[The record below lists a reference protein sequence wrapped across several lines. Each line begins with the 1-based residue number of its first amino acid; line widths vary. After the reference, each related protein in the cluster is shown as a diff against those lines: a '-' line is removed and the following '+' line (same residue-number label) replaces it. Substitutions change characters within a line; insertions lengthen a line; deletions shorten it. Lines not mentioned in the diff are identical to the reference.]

1 MTQLEQTFSGIAEA
15 IRSQTGENNLITPAN
30 MPTEISKLSYV
41 STNAPMYV
49 ATVETISE
57 NTNMSGRFVG
67 AYYNDGTTNI
77 TYNSFK
83 NNYPKITIGNS
94 VTNLSKFT
102 NNAWY
107 FNLPVKFQSPMTNLP
122 QNNMSMVFV
131 NSNNFNQPI
140 SVPEGPAAPDPEEV
154 ELNSPFKA
162 AGPVP
167 GSIGSAVSGPE
178 VAPGQTPS
186 VAFNDPATSENGM
199 TNTSA
204 PAAKPK
210 AKMSKTTLMLLCVI
224 GGMVV
229 IALAAVL
236 IMQLTGNPIF

>member
-1 MTQLEQTFSGIAEA
+1 ME
-15 IRSQTGENNLITPAN
+15 P
-30 MPTEISKLSYV
+30 
-41 STNAPMYV
+41 
-49 ATVETISE
+49 
-57 NTNMSGRFVG
+57 
-67 AYYNDGTTNI
+67 
-77 TYNSFK
+77 
-83 NNYPKITIGNS
+83 
-94 VTNLSKFT
+94 T
-102 NNAWY
+102 NNPIPNPA
-107 FNLPVKFQSPMTNLP
+107 PVAPEPTNPVVPPAAPVDAPVAPNVDAPSASPVAPEPVAPTAPVSPAPVAPATPPVAPNPVAPPQGAPAAPIINPAPVAPVFQPTGGLVDP
-122 QNNMSMVFV
+122 TA
-131 NSNNFNQPI
+131 PI